1 MEEKKLEE
9 SDYKM
14 ENASKLSEEGET
26 VEASTSSGTLSVDI
40 GGFVSEGLEIYKNN
54 AVTLIIAVLLAACL
68 ASLTLG
74 ILAGPMGA
82 GLVLMVLRMKDG
94 ENVEIGDLFQGF
106 SYFAPSFL
114 FTLIWGLINIVISF
128 ALAMVPFI
136 GTAVSIF
143 VSLAIG
149 TVIIFGLPLIVDR
162 KMDFWTASL
171 ESIDK
176 VKPVFWPMLGLL
188 IISSLIGDLGIIAC
202 GIGIFATL
210 PISICINTVAYRKFY
225 PKQ

>member
-1 MEEKKLEE
+1 
-9 SDYKM
+9 
-14 ENASKLSEEGET
+14 
-26 VEASTSSGTLSVDI
+26 
-40 GGFVSEGLEIYKNN
+40 
-54 AVTLIIAVLLAACL
+54 LLAALL

-82 GLVLMVLRMKDG
+82 GLVLMILRMMDG

-114 FTLIWGLINIVISF
+114 FALVWGLINIVISF
-128 ALAMVPFI
+128 ALGMVPFI

-143 VSLAIG
+143 VSLTIV

-162 KMDFWTASL
+162 KMDFWAASL

-188 IISSLIGDLGIIAC
+188 IISSLIGDIGILAC
-202 GIGIFATL
+202 GIGVIATI